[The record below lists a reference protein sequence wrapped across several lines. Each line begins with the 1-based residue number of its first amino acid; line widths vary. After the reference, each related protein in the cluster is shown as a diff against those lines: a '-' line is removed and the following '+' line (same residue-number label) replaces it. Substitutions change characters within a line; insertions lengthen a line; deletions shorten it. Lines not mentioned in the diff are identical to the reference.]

1 MKTRTRLINLLSPL
15 WIMSL
20 VLLWSSCK
28 TEFDSVP
35 SSGALRFSSDTIY
48 LDTIFDNIGS
58 STYTLKVYN
67 DSDNNINIPQVGL
80 ASGTGSNYRLNV
92 DGQPGQSFSDVEI
105 LAKDSIFVFIETTV
119 GDLGQNTQL
128 LYEDQL
134 LFDTGSNQQSVT
146 LVTLVQEANFLF
158 PEPLGNGIYETLD
171 LGEEVVIDGFF
182 LDDNELNWTADKPWV
197 IYGYAAIPPEKTLN
211 IEPGARIHFHENSGI
226 IAANGA
232 SIKAIGLPSADPEL
246 MEGEIIFE
254 SDRLEPGFSDIP
266 GQWGTIW
273 LTAGST
279 DHEFTHVT
287 IKNNLVGL
295 LMDSND
301 GDRTLTLKNVQIYNT
316 ATSGLLA
323 QTGDVYGENLVISN
337 AGQSSLALTLGGR
350 YRFVHST
357 FSNYWA
363 NSFRSRP
370 AVQVT
375 NALAISDDE
384 ILVADLEQAEFVNCI
399 IYGTEQREIGLY
411 KEELGAYN
419 VLFDHCLIK
428 FEDPLNTYADDPLYN
443 FDDNTVYQNL
453 VLNEDPVFENI
464 NLNDFD
470 ISLEES
476 AAVNRGSQAGAS
488 AVPVDLNG
496 QTRPLNSPDLGAY
509 QAITFPEN

>member
-1 MKTRTRLINLLSPL
+1 MIKQFFKSLSPL
-15 WIMSL
+15 FGLTL
-20 VLLWSSCK
+20 VIFWSSCQ

-35 SSGALRFSSDTIY
+35 STGALRFSSDTIF
-48 LDTIFDNIGS
+48 LDTIFENIGS

-67 DSDNNINIPQVGL
+67 DSDKNVTIPQVALGQ
-80 ASGTGSNYRLNV
+80 GTASNYRLNV
-92 DGQPGQSFSDVEI
+92 DGQPGQSFEDIQI

-119 GDLGQNTQL
+119 GNLGQNTQMI
-128 LYEDQL
+128 YEDQL
-134 LFDTGSNQQSVT
+134 VFDSGNNAQNVT
-146 LVTLVQEANFLF
+146 LVTLVQQAHFLF
-158 PEPLGNGIYETLD
+158 PEPLGSGIYETLD
-171 LGEEVVIDGFF
+171 LGEDVFIDGFF
-182 LDDNELNWTADKPWV
+182 LEDNELNWTADKPWV
-197 IYGYAAIPPEKTLN
+197 IYGYAAIPPGKTLN

-232 SIKAIGLPSADPEL
+232 SLKAIGIPSTDPEL
-246 MEGEIIFE
+246 REGEIIFE

-279 DHEFTHVT
+279 NHEFSHVT
-287 IKNNLVGL
+287 IKNNLVGI

-301 GDRTLTLKNVQIYNT
+301 GDRTLTLKNVAIYNT

-323 QTGDVYGENLVISN
+323 QTGDVYGENVVISN
-337 AGQSSLALTLGGR
+337 SGQAALALTLGGR
-350 YRFVHST
+350 YKFVHST

-363 NSFRSRP
+363 NSFRSFP
-370 AVQVT
+370 TVQVT
-375 NALAISDDE
+375 NALAINDQE

-411 KEELGAYN
+411 KEDLGAYN

-428 FEDPLNTYADDPLYN
+428 FQDPLNTYVDEPLYD
-443 FDDNTVYQNL
+443 FGNTDLYRNL
-453 VLNEDPVFENI
+453 VLNQDPVFENI

-476 AAVNRGSQAGAS
+476 AAVGRGNSAGATL
-488 AVPVDLNG
+488 VPLDLNG
-496 QTRPLNSPDLGAY
+496 SPRPQDNPDLGAY
-509 QAITFPEN
+509 QAISFPEN

>member
-1 MKTRTRLINLLSPL
+1 MKFTQVIKSLYPL
-15 WIMSL
+15 FTLSL
-20 VLLWSSCK
+20 VIFWSSCQ

-35 SSGALRFSSDTIY
+35 STGALRFSSDTIY
-48 LDTIFDNIGS
+48 LDTIFENIGS

-67 DSDNNINIPQVGL
+67 DSDKNINVPQVAL
-80 ASGTGSNYRLNV
+80 AQGTGSNYRLNV
-92 DGQPGQSFSDVEI
+92 DGQPGQSFDNVQI

-119 GDLGQNTQL
+119 GDSGANPQMI
-128 LYEDQL
+128 YEDKIV
-134 LFDTGSNQQSVT
+134 FDSGNNAQDVT
-146 LVTLVQEANFLF
+146 LVTLVQQAHFLF
-158 PEPLGNGIYETLD
+158 PEPLGDGIYETLD
-171 LGEEVVIDGFF
+171 LGEDVFIDGFF
-182 LDDNELNWTADKPWV
+182 LDDTELTWTADKPWV
-197 IYGYAAIPPEKTLN
+197 IYGYAAIPPGKTLN

-232 SIKAIGLPSADPEL
+232 SLKAIGLPSSDPEL
-246 MEGEIIFE
+246 LEGEIIFE

-279 DHEFTHVT
+279 DHEFSHVT
-287 IKNNLVGL
+287 IKNNLVGI

-316 ATSGLLA
+316 ASSGLLA
-323 QTGDVYGENLVISN
+323 QTGDVYGENVVVSN
-337 AGQSSLALTLGGR
+337 SGQAALSLTLGGR
-350 YRFVHST
+350 YKFVHST

-363 NSFRSRP
+363 NSFRSFP
-370 AVQVT
+370 TVQVT
-375 NALAISDDE
+375 NALPVSNDE

-411 KEELGAYN
+411 KEELGDYN

-428 FEDPLNTYADDPLYN
+428 FQDPLNTYIDDPLYD
-443 FDDNTVYQNL
+443 FANTNSYRAL

-476 AAVNRGSQAGAS
+476 AAVGRGSSAGSA

-496 QTRPLNSPDLGAY
+496 TARPANNPDLGAY
-509 QAITFPEN
+509 QSINFPEN

>member
-1 MKTRTRLINLLSPL
+1 MIKKYFKSIPPL
-15 WIMSL
+15 FALTL
-20 VLLWSSCK
+20 VIFWSSCQ
-28 TEFDSVP
+28 TEFDSIP
-35 SSGALRFSSDTIY
+35 STGSLRFSNDTIF
-48 LDTIFDNIGS
+48 LDTIFENIGS

-67 DSDNNINIPQVGL
+67 DSDKNVTIPQVAL
-80 ASGTGSNYRLNV
+80 AQGTASNYRLNV
-92 DGQPGQSFSDVEI
+92 DGQPGQSFEDVQI

-119 GDLGQNTQL
+119 GNLGENTQMV
-128 LYEDQL
+128 YEDKL
-134 LFDTGSNQQSVT
+134 VFDSGSNAQKVT
-146 LVTLVQEANFLF
+146 LVTLVQQAHFLF
-158 PEPLGNGIYETLD
+158 PAPLGDGIYETLD
-171 LGEEVVIDGFF
+171 LGEDVFIDGFF

-197 IYGYAAIPPEKTLN
+197 IYGYASIPPGKTLN

-232 SIKAIGLPSADPEL
+232 SLKAIGLPSNDPEAL
-246 MEGEIIFE
+246 EGQIIFE

-279 DHEFTHVT
+279 NHEFSHVT
-287 IKNNLVGL
+287 VKNNLVGI

-323 QTGDVYGENLVISN
+323 QTGDVYGENVVISN
-337 AGQSSLALTLGGR
+337 SGQAALALTLGGR
-350 YRFVHST
+350 YKFIHST
-357 FSNYWA
+357 FSNYWS
-363 NSFRSRP
+363 NSFRSFP
-370 AVQVT
+370 SVQVT
-375 NALAISDDE
+375 NALAINDQE

-411 KEELGAYN
+411 KEDLGAYN

-428 FEDPLNTYADDPLYN
+428 FQDPLNTYADEPLYD
-443 FDDNTVYQNL
+443 FQNTNLYRGL
-453 VLNEDPVFENI
+453 VLNQDPVFENI

-476 AAVNRGSQAGAS
+476 AAVGRGNSAGS
-488 AVPVDLNG
+488 ALVPVDLNG
-496 QTRPLNSPDLGAY
+496 TARPVSNPDLGAY
-509 QAITFPEN
+509 QAISFPEN